1 MARGGNRNTNN
12 TQSKQEVKYAD
23 PRMAYSS
30 TKKEMV
36 IKETD
41 LTANDIFNNEDYSK
55 AIIAEDQN
63 GFYVTVKSVVGAS
76 ILDGYRMYKRNLAKV
91 DKIDDNNFTITSDFA
106 TFTV

>member
-1 MARGGNRNTNN
+1 MAKVGNRSNVKQTN
-12 TQSKQEVKYAD
+12 QEVKYAD

-36 IKETD
+36 IKETE

-55 AIIAEDQN
+55 AVIAEDQN
-63 GFYVTVKSVVGAS
+63 GFYVTVKSVIDS
-76 ILDGYRMYKRNLAKV
+76 PILDGYRMYKRNLAKV
-91 DKIDDNNFTITSDFA
+91 DKVNDNTFTVTSDFA